1 VSFVLFV
8 CVFCGESSAID
19 RDVMQESLN
28 ALGVLSAMITPAVLI
43 SACATLIFSTSTRLA
58 RVVDRVRELGRNIE
72 SLSTS
77 DEPEFLEERHSEIE
91 RQLAI
96 HSRRSGYIQHALTS
110 FYISL
115 GLLVAA
121 TVAIAFVS
129 LLRLTMWFPNIL
141 GIMGTIVLFYG
152 CIALI
157 AEARLA
163 LRSVRSEMQFTIM
176 LNKKYQEQ
184 RLK

>member
-1 VSFVLFV
+1 
-8 CVFCGESSAID
+8 
-19 RDVMQESLN
+19 MQESLN
-28 ALGVLSAMITPAVLI
+28 ALDVLSAMITPAVLI
-43 SACATLIFSTSTRLA
+43 SACGTLIFSTSTRLA

-72 SLSTS
+72 SLSAS
-77 DEPEFLEERHSEIE
+77 DQPQFLEERHSEIE
-91 RQLAI
+91 RQLTI
-96 HSRRSGYIQHALTS
+96 HSRRSSYIQHALTS

-129 LLRLTMWFPNIL
+129 LLRFSMWFPNIL
-141 GIMGTIVLFYG
+141 GIMGTISLFYG

-163 LRSVRSEMQFTIM
+163 LRSVRSEMQFTIT

-184 RLK
+184 RLVSNPGKAEGAGHGAQQGDN

>member
-1 VSFVLFV
+1 
-8 CVFCGESSAID
+8 
-19 RDVMQESLN
+19 MQESLN
-28 ALGVLSAMITPAVLI
+28 ALDVLSAMLTPAVLI
-43 SACATLIFSTSTRLA
+43 SACGTLIFSTSTRLS
-58 RVVDRVRELGRNIE
+58 RVVDRVRELARNIE
-72 SLSTS
+72 SLSAS
-77 DEPEFLEERHSEIE
+77 DKPDFLEERQSEIE

-96 HSRRSGYIQHALTS
+96 HSRRSRYIQHALTS

-129 LLRLTMWFPNIL
+129 VLRLSMWFPNIL
-141 GIMGTIVLFYG
+141 GIMGTITLFYG

-176 LNKKYQEQ
+176 MSKKYQEQ
-184 RLK
+184 RHK

>member
-1 VSFVLFV
+1 
-8 CVFCGESSAID
+8 
-19 RDVMQESLN
+19 MQESLN
-28 ALGVLSAMITPAVLI
+28 ALEVLSAMITPAVLI
-43 SACATLIFSTSTRLA
+43 SACGTLIFSTSTRLA

-72 SLSTS
+72 SLSAS
-77 DEPEFLEERHSEIE
+77 EKPEFIEERHSEIE

-96 HSRRSGYIQHALTS
+96 NSRRSSYIQHALTS

-121 TVAIAFVS
+121 TIAIAFVS

-141 GIMGTIVLFYG
+141 GIMGTISLFYG

-163 LRSVRSEMQFTIM
+163 LRSVRLEMQFTIM
-176 LNKKYQEQ
+176 LNKKYQQ
-184 RLK
+184 HRLIINPGKAEGAGAAQGDT

>member
-1 VSFVLFV
+1 
-8 CVFCGESSAID
+8 
-19 RDVMQESLN
+19 MQEPLN

-43 SACATLIFSTSTRLA
+43 SACGTLIFSTSTRLA

-96 HSRRSGYIQHALTS
+96 HSRRSNYIQHALTS

-121 TVAIAFVS
+121 TVAIAIIS
-129 LLRLTMWFPNIL
+129 LLRLSMWFPNIL
-141 GIMGTIVLFYG
+141 GIMGTITLFYG

-176 LNKKYQEQ
+176 MSKKYQEQ